1 MTNTDRSP
9 RTLPRAQ
16 NLLRKSSSQCCMVLS
31 SRLDVHKGNVF
42 SHRSGVRG
50 LKQLLS
56 GREIGEKQSK
66 REGLNDMI
74 KHDAEI

>member
-1 MTNTDRSP
+1 
-9 RTLPRAQ
+9 
-16 NLLRKSSSQCCMVLS
+16 MVLS
-31 SRLDVHKGNVF
+31 LRLDVHKGNVF
-42 SHRSGVRG
+42 SHRRGVRG